1 MQIRHATPADAEA
14 ISAVARQTFALACP
28 PDTPHDVIVAY
39 IDDNFTAARFGA
51 VLTNAQ
57 YEVRVADDAG
67 AVAGFSVINRSPAR
81 LGVPAADGIPELSR
95 CYVLA
100 AHHGSGLA
108 QQLMSATLAAV
119 SGPIRLTVSE
129 ENAKAIR
136 FYTRNG
142 FAEVGETTFQC
153 GDDAQRDLVMV
164 RSGA

>member
-1 MQIRHATPADAEA
+1 MQIRHATPADAAA

-39 IDDNFTAARFGA
+39 LDDNFTAARFDA
-51 VLTNAQ
+51 ILTSDQ
-57 YEVRVADDAG
+57 YDVRVADDAG
-67 AVAGFSVINRSPAR
+67 AVVGFSAINRSPAR

-100 AHHGSGLA
+100 THHGTGLA

-164 RSGA
+164 RGAA